1 MDQAGDEYVRK
12 FSEEIGITYPIA
24 MGPFEEMEKIWGK
37 IESIPTVHG
46 FGGEEPAKSNGSVQ
60 MMPTTFV
67 IDRKGRIYRKHVG
80 PRDRKTLEPE
90 LRFLMGM
97 EDPLAKSS

>member
-1 MDQAGDEYVRK
+1 
-12 FSEEIGITYPIA
+12 
-24 MGPFEEMEKIWGK
+24 
-37 IESIPTVHG
+37 
-46 FGGEEPAKSNGSVQ
+46 